1 MKDDKTIKQKL
12 YEWADRTADFYH
24 NKAKSDKNYDII
36 FYTQSDLTEIEQSPE
51 LLILAIN
58 PGSGGSYVEQLSNN
72 ELWKKWCVNG
82 RMDGATL
89 LKGNPTW
96 EKRNTWRFWQNL
108 NNIFN
113 RGGIKDILQDKSR
126 FVFSNLTLFA
136 TKKEKDLPNILN
148 ECTPKTIELIEIL
161 QPRHILCLGDER
173 CIKPLKKEGKFET
186 KHLLPYNLLSF
197 GKYNGISVYSI
208 RHTASRP
215 AYTIEEMNLI
225 GKCLKYLLDNPNK
238 DFSPEEIQ
246 QLFPHEIDA
255 VKNRKANPIRTD
267 YSQIKIEVP
276 KQISSKFREIGI
288 SNYEEGKS
296 ERYLLSK
303 DIMISVTQSGQGYV
317 AIRHKDF
324 SINYKLKEYPHQTA
338 LMNFLQNEMDY
349 NGKNNDAWLAVK
361 HFSKYGNTT
370 DEIISKIIEEVKE
383 IKVKIEEIMS
393 A

>member
-1 MKDDKTIKQKL
+1 MKDDKTIQQKL

-24 NKAKSDKNYDII
+24 NKAKSDKKFDIA
-36 FYTQSDLTEIEQSPE
+36 FYTQSNLTEIEQSPE

-58 PGSGGSYVEQLSNN
+58 PGSEGSYEGQISKD
-72 ELWKKWCVNG
+72 LWQKWGVND

-96 EKRNTWRFWQNL
+96 EERNTWTFWQRL

-136 TKKEKDLPNILN
+136 TKKAKDLPNILN

-161 QPRHILCLGDER
+161 QPKHILCLGGAG
-173 CIKPLKKEGKFET
+173 CIDPLKKEGKFET
-186 KHLLPYNLLSF
+186 KQLLPFNLLSF
-197 GKYNGISVYSI
+197 GKFNSISVYSI

-225 GKCLKYLLDNPNK
+225 GKCLKYLFDNTDK
-238 DFSPEEIQ
+238 DFTPEEIQ
-246 QLFPHEIDA
+246 QLFAHEIDA

-276 KQISSKFREIGI
+276 KQISEKFGEIGI
-288 SNYEEGKS
+288 VNYDGKFT
-296 ERYLLSK
+296 ERYLLTK
-303 DIMISVTQSGQGYV
+303 DIIISIIKNQMGYV

-324 SINYKLKEYPHQTA
+324 SIDYKSIEYPHQTA

-349 NGKNNDAWLAVK
+349 NDKNNDVWLAVK
-361 HFSKYGNTT
+361 HFSRYGYTT
-370 DEIISKIIEEVKE
+370 DEIISKIVEEVKE